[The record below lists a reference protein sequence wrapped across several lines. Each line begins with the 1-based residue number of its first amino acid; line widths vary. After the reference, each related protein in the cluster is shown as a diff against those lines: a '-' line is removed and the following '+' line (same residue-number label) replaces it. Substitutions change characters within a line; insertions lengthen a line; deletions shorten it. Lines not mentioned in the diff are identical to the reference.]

1 MLVNGSLF
9 LPPLHS
15 MGATARGHCQTF
27 LGAGMERE
35 AARGCRTAPESRPL
49 STRRKNRV
57 CVRSPQPP
65 S

>member
-9 LPPLHS
+9 LPTLRS
-15 MGATARGHCQTF
+15 TGATARGHCQTF
-27 LGAGMERE
+27 LGVGTERE
-35 AARGCRTAPESRPL
+35 AARGYWTAPESRPL
-49 STRRKNRV
+49 STRRKSCV